1 MNSRKSK
8 FFIETDMFSELCT
21 KIHDVP
27 EIKKHIKY
35 DKAEVFADLSEEE
48 LKTIMCDSSEPTDDG
63 SKRHA
68 FIKALYDCVQRV
80 DGPKSAKD
88 FFQKARENPAY
99 YFIEEPNSIIF
110 TTKPKPERES
120 IMDGYGIWMIGGDD
134 LNDTFLES
142 YGEDFPPYTK
152 FGIDRD
158 GWENIREAV
167 GRFPSSSMI
176 IFDNFITVADKKT
189 RELYGLSNIKSI
201 IDNFV
206 SNKLVIDSYN
216 ILIVSK
222 LKPLREEAY
231 YRNKDLTIRKN
242 IIRNICIWIRHIK
255 QTFPKIK
262 VQFILSSHT
271 PEHDRY
277 IFFNYGIFTSG
288 KGYRIFEPGSN
299 VVYCDENTEDTEE
312 EETKDYHFDA
322 IKYISDHST
331 KGTDKFNRAHKIQ
344 AKIWNLY
351 DKSWKNED
359 GRTKVI
365 DYKTNVIDNIDYHT
379 IIIGDKFK
387 DFSIRRE

>member
-27 EIKKHIKY
+27 EIKKSIKY
-35 DKAEVFADLSEEE
+35 GKAEVFADFSEEE
-48 LKTIMCDSSEPTDDG
+48 LKTIMCDSSEPTDEE
-63 SKRHA
+63 SKRRA
-68 FIKALYDCVQRV
+68 FIKALYDCVQIPT
-80 DGPKSAKD
+80 GPKSAKD

-110 TTKPKPERES
+110 TTKPKPEREC
-120 IMDGYGIWMIGGDD
+120 IMDCYGIWMIGGDD

-142 YGEDFPPYTK
+142 WGEDFPPYTK

-158 GWENIREAV
+158 GWANIREAV
-167 GRFPSSSMI
+167 GRFPSSSMV
-176 IFDNFITVADKKT
+176 IFDNFITLADYNTK
-189 RELYGLSNIKSI
+189 ELYGLSNIKSI
-201 IDNFV
+201 INNFV
-206 SNKLVIDSYN
+206 SSKLLIDNYN

-222 LKPLREEAY
+222 LEPLSKLAQ
-231 YRNKDLTIRKN
+231 YRYKDLKKRQN
-242 IIRNICIWIRHIK
+242 IIGNICSWIRSIK
-255 QTFPKIK
+255 QTYPKIQ
-262 VQFILSSHT
+262 VQFILSSQT

-277 IFFNYGIFTSG
+277 IFFNYGIFKSG
-288 KGYRIFEPGSN
+288 KGFRIFEPGNN
-299 VVYCDENTEDTEE
+299 VVYCDGKNKDI
-312 EETKDYHFDA
+312 DYHFDA

-331 KGTDKFNRAHKIQ
+331 KGTDKLNRAYGIQ

-351 DKSWKNED
+351 DKSWENED
-359 GRTKVI
+359 GQTKII